1 MRSELPHF
9 TGLQSDDDRL
19 CRIADTLECDVRG
32 ELLVYVPDTSA
43 AVALN
48 TSARAVW
55 DLCAENAT
63 VTSIADAFSRRLG
76 NPRDALLPDV
86 RQTVEQLR
94 GYGLLG
100 PDPN

>member
-1 MRSELPHF
+1 M
-9 TGLQSDDDRL
+9 
-19 CRIADTLECDVRG
+19 
-32 ELLVYVPDTSA
+32 YVPDTSA

-63 VTSIADAFSRRLG
+63 VTSIADALSRRLG
-76 NPRDALLPDV
+76 IPRDALLPDV